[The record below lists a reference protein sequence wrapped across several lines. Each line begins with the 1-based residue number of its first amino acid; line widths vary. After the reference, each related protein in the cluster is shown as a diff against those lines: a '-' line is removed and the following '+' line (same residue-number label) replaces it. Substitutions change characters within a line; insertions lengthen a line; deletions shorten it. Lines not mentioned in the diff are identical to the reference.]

1 MRFGASE
8 QSGLNLNQTKM
19 KKLKKGE
26 RGFTLIEVLVVL
38 TLIGI
43 ITGGITAAIM
53 QVLTINTRA
62 SNHMV
67 AVRQV
72 QQAGKEVSKDTLQ
85 AQSVNAT
92 GAGWDFTLN
101 LTWDEWGTNQTHT
114 VIYKLGYG
122 PGEVVELQR
131 SHSVNGGNS
140 TVTTVA
146 EYIDPAETSC
156 CCDCDGDGDCDGDCN
171 CDDKVV
177 IFKVTATL
185 GNGRYGAI
193 ETRIYEI
200 EPRPD

>member
-26 RGFTLIEVLVVL
+26 RGFTLIEMLVVL
-38 TLIGI
+38 ALIGI

-62 SNHMV
+62 SNHMI
-67 AVRQV
+67 ALRQV

-85 AQSVNAT
+85 AQAVNVT
-92 GAGWDFTLN
+92 ESQYHLVT
-101 LTWDEWGTNQTHT
+101 LTWDEWVTNDTHTVEYELVDITDGIGKLQRTHNDEVRIIAQYIATNQTSF
-114 VIYKLGYG
+114 VQ
-122 PGEVVELQR
+122 VA
-131 SHSVNGGNS
+131 GNDS
-140 TVTTVA
+140 Y
-146 EYIDPAETSC
+146 E
-156 CCDCDGDGDCDGDCN
+156 
-171 CDDKVV
+171 
-177 IFKVTATL
+177 FRVTATL

-193 ETRIYEI
+193 ETRVYEI